1 MSRRK
6 IKLLAIAPSES
17 IQSQL
22 YEIVSAMEHVDMDAY
37 VGNLYSAVEIVQ
49 QRSSIDYDAILS
61 RGETAS
67 MIKKVTQIPVIEF
80 PLSFYDV
87 LHAMKL
93 ADNFNEPYA
102 IVGFTPVTNSA
113 HLLRDL
119 LQLDLDIHTL
129 FTLEDAVPLMERLKN
144 KGYRLIVS
152 GMGIDSIAR
161 RNGLNSILITTGRE
175 SLSSA
180 IDQAVRLCT
189 TLARVREREEFLR
202 SLLEQ
207 SDHEILVFN
216 KEKEMIFSS
225 LKTVK
230 KDMAVSIAVRRLQNV
245 QQTDSTIAKA
255 NNGMVITVR
264 EKHIEIGD
272 SPFTVFYF
280 SQQKKPYTAP
290 KNEIRV
296 FSRGEAVDTFLY
308 HYLELSSSGYDSAQS
323 LQQLI
328 QSPYPVMILGENG
341 AGKEQTAATIY
352 TQGKYQNHPYV
363 VIDFELASDKTWA
376 FLVNHVNSPINSQEI
391 TIYFR
396 NIEKLTAAK
405 TDKLKSILY
414 DTGLCRR
421 NRVILSYTTMP
432 GEKIPSHVSNLINQ
446 LSCLTIRMIPLRER
460 FGEIQALS
468 SLYISTVN
476 IDLAKQVIGFT
487 PQAID
492 LIESYQWP
500 GNLTQFK
507 RVITQLVTNAASSYI
522 QEESVRRI
530 LESEDSNPASSSALS
545 SVLNLNKPL
554 EDIEKD
560 IVKAVLSETG
570 GNQSQAAAR
579 LGICRTTL
587 WRIVNK

>member
-49 QRSSIDYDAILS
+49 QRYSIDYDAILS

-323 LQQLI
+323 LQQII

>member
-22 YEIVSAMEHVDMDAY
+22 YEIVSSMEQVDMDAY
-37 VGNLYSAVEIVQ
+37 VGNLYSGVEIVQ

-67 MIKKVTQIPVIEF
+67 MIKKVTPIPVIEF

-129 FTLEDAVPLMERLKN
+129 FTLEEAVPLMERLKN

-175 SLSSA
+175 SLTSA

-189 TLARVREREEFLR
+189 TLAQVREKEEFLR
-202 SLLEQ
+202 GLLEQ
-207 SDHEILVFN
+207 SDHEMLVFN
-216 KEKEMIFSS
+216 KEKELIFSS
-225 LKTVK
+225 LKTIK
-230 KDMAVSIAVRRLQNV
+230 KDLAVSIASRRLQNI
-245 QQTDSTIAKA
+245 QQTDSTIVKA
-255 NNGMVITVR
+255 NNGMMITVR
-264 EKHIEIGD
+264 EKNVEIAD
-272 SPFTVFYF
+272 SPFTIFYF
-280 SQQKKPYTAP
+280 SQQKKPYNSP

-308 HYLELSSSGYDSAQS
+308 HYLELSSSGYDASQS
-323 LQQLI
+323 LQQII

-341 AGKEQTAATIY
+341 AGKEQIAATIY

-363 VIDFELASDKTWA
+363 VIDFELATDKTWTY
-376 FLVNHVNSPINSQEI
+376 LLNHVNSPINSQEI

-405 TDKLKSILY
+405 TDKLKSVLY

-421 NRVILSYTTMP
+421 SRVILSYTTMP
-432 GEKIPSHVSNLINQ
+432 GEKMPSHILNLVNQ
-446 LSCLTIRMIPLRER
+446 LSCLTIRMVPLRER
-460 FGEIQALS
+460 SNEIQALA

-476 IDLAKQVIGFT
+476 IDLAKQIIGFT
-487 PQAID
+487 PQAMA

-522 QEESVRRI
+522 QEESVKRM
-530 LESEDSNPASSSALS
+530 LESENSNLASSSALS

-554 EDIEKD
+554 EDIQRD

-587 WRIVNK
+587 WRILNK

>member
-1 MSRRK
+1 
-6 IKLLAIAPSES
+6 
-17 IQSQL
+17 
-22 YEIVSAMEHVDMDAY
+22 MEHVDMDAY

-323 LQQLI
+323 LQQII

>member
-1 MSRRK
+1 
-6 IKLLAIAPSES
+6 
-17 IQSQL
+17 
-22 YEIVSAMEHVDMDAY
+22 
-37 VGNLYSAVEIVQ
+37 
-49 QRSSIDYDAILS
+49 
-61 RGETAS
+61 
-67 MIKKVTQIPVIEF
+67 
-80 PLSFYDV
+80 
-87 LHAMKL
+87 
-93 ADNFNEPYA
+93 
-102 IVGFTPVTNSA
+102 
-113 HLLRDL
+113 
-119 LQLDLDIHTL
+119 
-129 FTLEDAVPLMERLKN
+129 
-144 KGYRLIVS
+144 
-152 GMGIDSIAR
+152 
-161 RNGLNSILITTGRE
+161 
-175 SLSSA
+175 
-180 IDQAVRLCT
+180 
-189 TLARVREREEFLR
+189 
-202 SLLEQ
+202 
-207 SDHEILVFN
+207 
-216 KEKEMIFSS
+216 
-225 LKTVK
+225 
-230 KDMAVSIAVRRLQNV
+230 MAVSIPVRRLQNV
-245 QQTDSTIAKA
+245 QKTDTTIAKA

-323 LQQLI
+323 LQQII

>member
-460 FGEIQALS
+460 SGEIQALS

>member
-323 LQQLI
+323 LQQII

>member
-22 YEIVSAMEHVDMDAY
+22 YEIVSSMDQVDMDAY
-37 VGNLYSAVEIVQ
+37 VGNLYSGVEIVQ

-67 MIKKVTQIPVIEF
+67 MIKKVTPIPVIEF

-129 FTLEDAVPLMERLKN
+129 FTLEEAVPLMERLKN

-175 SLSSA
+175 SLTSA

-189 TLARVREREEFLR
+189 TLAQVREKEEFLR
-202 SLLEQ
+202 GLLEQ
-207 SDHEILVFN
+207 SDHEMLVFN
-216 KEKEMIFSS
+216 KEKELIFSS
-225 LKTVK
+225 LKTIK
-230 KDMAVSIAVRRLQNV
+230 KDLAVSIASRRLQNI
-245 QQTDSTIAKA
+245 QQADSTIVKA
-255 NNGMVITVR
+255 NNGMIITVR
-264 EKHIEIGD
+264 EKNVEIAD
-272 SPFTVFYF
+272 CPFTIFYF
-280 SQQKKPYTAP
+280 SQQKKPYNSP

-308 HYLELSSSGYDSAQS
+308 HYLELSSSGYDASQS
-323 LQQLI
+323 LQQIIL
-328 QSPYPVMILGENG
+328 SPYPVMILGENG
-341 AGKEQTAATIY
+341 AGKEQIAATIY

-363 VIDFELASDKTWA
+363 VIDFELATDKTWTY
-376 FLVNHVNSPINSQEI
+376 LLNHVNSPINSQEI
-391 TIYFR
+391 TLYFR

-405 TDKLKSILY
+405 TDKLKSVLY

-432 GEKIPSHVSNLINQ
+432 GEKMPSHILNLVNQ
-446 LSCLTIRMIPLRER
+446 LSCLTIRMVPLRER
-460 FGEIQALS
+460 SNEIQALA

-476 IDLAKQVIGFT
+476 IDLAKQIIGFT
-487 PQAID
+487 PQAMA

-522 QEESVRRI
+522 QEESVKRM
-530 LESEDSNPASSSALS
+530 LESENSNLASSSALS

-554 EDIEKD
+554 EDIQRD

-587 WRIVNK
+587 WRIMNK

>member
-230 KDMAVSIAVRRLQNV
+230 TDMAVSIAVRRLQNV
-245 QQTDSTIAKA
+245 QQADSTIAKA
-255 NNGMVITVR
+255 SNSMVITVR

-323 LQQLI
+323 LQQII

-363 VIDFELASDKTWA
+363 VIDFELSSDKTWA

-432 GEKIPSHVSNLINQ
+432 GEKIPSHISNLINQ

-460 FGEIQALS
+460 SGEIQALS